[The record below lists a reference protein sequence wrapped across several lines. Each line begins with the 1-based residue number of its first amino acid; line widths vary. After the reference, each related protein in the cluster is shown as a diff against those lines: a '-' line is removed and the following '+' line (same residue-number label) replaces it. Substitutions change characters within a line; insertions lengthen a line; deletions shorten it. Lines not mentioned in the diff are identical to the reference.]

1 MAALMADSASE
12 FGGGAAS
19 LTSGIA
25 GRYAKALFELASEQN
40 QRDAVAADL
49 SRLKTMLDESADL
62 RRLVLSPA
70 FSRDEQGRAM
80 AIVLERGG
88 FNPLTRNFIGVIAR
102 NRRLFALQQ
111 IIEVFAALTA
121 QAKGEVAAEVTAAHP
136 LKDAQ
141 LAQIRD
147 MLSAKTKRSIALTA
161 KVDPALIGGLIVR
174 LGSRM
179 VDTSIRTKLQMLE
192 NAMKGVG

>member
-12 FGGGAAS
+12 FGGGATS

-25 GRYAKALFELASEQN
+25 GRYAKALFELANEQN

-49 SRLKTMLDESADL
+49 NRLKAMLGDSADL
-62 RRLVLSPA
+62 RRLVMSPA

-80 AIVLERGG
+80 AVVLDRGG
-88 FNPLTRNFIGVIAR
+88 FGLLTRNFIGVIAR
-102 NRRLFALQQ
+102 NRRLFALLK

-136 LKDAQ
+136 LNDAQ

-147 MLSAKTKRSIALTA
+147 MLGAKTKRSIALSA
-161 KVDPALIGGLIVR
+161 KVDPDLIGGLVVR

-192 NAMKGVG
+192 IAMKGVG

>member
-12 FGGGAAS
+12 FGGGATS

-25 GRYAKALFELASEQN
+25 GRYAKALFDLASEQN

-62 RRLVLSPA
+62 RRLVMSPA
-70 FSRDEQGRAM
+70 FSRDEQGRAI
-80 AIVLERGG
+80 AVVLERGG

-161 KVDPALIGGLIVR
+161 KVDPALIGGLVVR